1 MERLLTMCTK
11 ATFKQVMTM
20 ADKGHV
26 LSLLD
31 EGKSFKEVSVI
42 TGYNPKRF
50 LFLVEGLRGTEARLV
65 ALTTYND
72 RLEEEKYDKPKDSG
86 DLKVRDRSRRVE
98 EVSTPTFKESLSRTG
113 IQRSKDP
120 VRSGIGTSKGGDTV
134 RGGTVVDLFRTHRD
148 YRGE

>member
-1 MERLLTMCTK
+1 MCTK
-11 ATFKQVMTM
+11 ITFRQVMTM

-65 ALTTYND
+65 ALAAHNE
-72 RLEEEKYDKPKDSG
+72 RLEEEKYDKSEDSG
-86 DLKVRDRSRRVE
+86 DLEVRDRSRRTE
-98 EVSTPTFKESLSRTG
+98 EVSTPTFKESLSRVSV
-113 IQRSKDP
+113 QRSKDSL
-120 VRSGIGTSKGGDTV
+120 RSRVGTSKSSDTV
-134 RGGTVVDLFRTHRD
+134 GSGTVVDLFRTHKD